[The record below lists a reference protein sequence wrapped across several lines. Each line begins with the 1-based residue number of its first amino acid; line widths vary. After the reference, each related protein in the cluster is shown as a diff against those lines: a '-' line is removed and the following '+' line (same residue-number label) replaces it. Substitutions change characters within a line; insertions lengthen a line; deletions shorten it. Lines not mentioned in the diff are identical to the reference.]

1 MNFKLY
7 SQKYVNL
14 IREMH
19 ERELLAYKAIICLK
33 DENIKKLEKDIEYLR
48 SAFPILGS
56 SAVKEDLSFVSL
68 FEEEKDVNDFL
79 RGKKVESEKINVE

>member
-1 MNFKLY
+1 MNFRLY

-19 ERELLAYKAIICLK
+19 ERELLAYKAIISLK
-33 DENIKKLEKDIEYLR
+33 DDNIKKLEKDIEYLR
-48 SAFPILGS
+48 SAFPVSGS
-56 SAVKEDLSFVSL
+56 SAAKEDLSFVSL
-68 FEEEKDVNDFL
+68 FEEENDVNDFL

>member
-19 ERELLAYKAIICLK
+19 ERELLAYKDIICLK

-48 SAFPILGS
+48 SAFPVFGS
-56 SAVKEDLSFVSL
+56 SAAKEDLSLVSL

-79 RGKKVESEKINVE
+79 KGKKVESEKINVE

>member
-1 MNFKLY
+1 MNFKFY
-7 SQKYVNL
+7 SQKYVDL

-48 SAFPILGS
+48 SAFPIYGS
-56 SAVKEDLSFVSL
+56 SAAKEDLSFVSL

-79 RGKKVESEKINVE
+79 KGKKVESEKINVE

>member
-14 IREMH
+14 VREMH
-19 ERELLAYKAIICLK
+19 ERELLAYKAIINLK

-48 SAFPILGS
+48 SAFPIYGS
-56 SAVKEDLSFVSL
+56 SAAKGDLSFVSL

-79 RGKKVESEKINVE
+79 KGKKVESEKINVE